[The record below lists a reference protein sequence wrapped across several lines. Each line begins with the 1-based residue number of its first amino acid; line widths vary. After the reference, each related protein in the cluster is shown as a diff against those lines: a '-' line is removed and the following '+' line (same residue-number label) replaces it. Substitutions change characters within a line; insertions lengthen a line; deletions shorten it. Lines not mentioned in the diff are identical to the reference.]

1 MKLHSLG
8 YLLKEGVKSLWKNR
22 TMSIASIGV
31 LISCLLLT
39 GIAGVLS
46 LNLSSIMLS
55 FESDNSI
62 MVFLDPAMSTVS
74 TVKFAD
80 NFKSIDNIAN
90 YEFVSKD
97 EAMDKVK
104 NMVGDEKSLLEDLEG
119 EENFLP
125 AGYSLTLKE
134 IEKYD
139 ETVEQ
144 LNSMEGIYKVAD
156 DYRATAQKL
165 SRLERLI
172 RYASIG
178 IVFVLAIVSLFIIS
192 NTIKV
197 TMFSRRM
204 EISIMKSVGATNGF
218 VRVPFIVEGI
228 MIGIISGIVAASL
241 LLLAYKQIA
250 QIISTIAPFF
260 TTLNLDPFRPML
272 YVAYVVVGTLFGL
285 LAGGISI
292 GKYLRKQG
300 ENAVT

>member
-46 LNLSSIMLS
+46 LNLSSIMYS
-55 FESDNSI
+55 FESDNSV

-80 NFKSIDNIAN
+80 NFASLENVSN
-90 YEFVSKD
+90 YEFVSKE
-97 EAMDKVK
+97 EAMEKVK
-104 NMVGDEKSLLEDLEG
+104 NMVGEEKSLLEDLEG

-125 AGYSLTLKE
+125 AGYSLTLKN
-134 IEKYD
+134 IDKYD
-139 ETVEQ
+139 ETVEE
-144 LNSMEGIYKVAD
+144 LNRMEGVYKVAD

-178 IVFVLAIVSLFIIS
+178 IVLILGIVSLFIIS

-204 EISIMKSVGATNGF
+204 EINIMKSVGATNGF
-218 VRVPFIVEGI
+218 VRIPFIVEGI
-228 MIGIISGIVAASL
+228 MIGIISGVLAATL

-250 QIISTIAPFF
+250 QIITTIAPFF
-260 TTLNLDPFRPML
+260 TTLNLDSYRLML
-272 YVAYVVVGTLFGL
+272 YLAYIIVGMLFGL

-300 ENAVT
+300 ENAVN